1 MKYNIYDVAKKAGVS
16 IVTVS
21 KVINNSETVRENNRQ
36 KVLQAMKELNYNPSA
51 AARSLASGKTRVI
64 GLVIDSL
71 TDTFLS
77 SAIRAINQC
86 LEKYGYFLAL
96 SLVQESYGGDKDD
109 IKIPYLFQQ
118 DRVDG
123 LLIVS
128 PVYEDLYIL
137 ELKGKK
143 IPFVLM
149 DNQKQH
155 HSIPSIIV
163 NNYKGGY
170 DATNH
175 LIELGHK
182 NILHI
187 SGPELYMSSRER
199 INGYK
204 DAMSE
209 AGYESHIINSKE
221 FSIASGYEITR
232 RLLSEGLLNCTAIF
246 AADDYIAFGVIDALR
261 NADIKVPGDISVMGY
276 DDQDLA
282 SSFHPGLTTIKQP
295 AEEMGRTGA
304 ETLIK
309 IIKGQLKRFN
319 TITLD
324 PHIVIRESTA
334 APKSK

>member
-64 GLVIDSL
+64 GLIIDSL

-77 SAIRAINQC
+77 SALGAINEC
-86 LEKYGYFLAL
+86 LEKNGYFLAL
-96 SLVQESYGGDKDD
+96 SLVQEAKDENS
-109 IKIPYLFQQ
+109 IKVPYLFQE

-128 PVYEDLYIL
+128 PIYEDMYIL
-137 ELKGKK
+137 ELKGRK

-149 DNQKQH
+149 DNQKYH
-155 HSIPSIIV
+155 PSIPSIIV

-170 DATNH
+170 DATHH
-175 LIELGHK
+175 LLELGHK

-187 SGPELYMSSRER
+187 SGPDLYMSSRER
-199 INGYK
+199 EKGYI
-204 DAMSE
+204 DAMSK
-209 AGYESHIINSKE
+209 AGYKPYIINSSE
-221 FSIASGYEITR
+221 FSIAAGYEITQKLIR
-232 RLLSEGLLNCTAIF
+232 EGLLNCTGIF

-261 NADIKVPGDISVMGY
+261 NANISVPGDISIIGY
-276 DDQDLA
+276 DDQELA

-295 AEEMGRTGA
+295 AEEMGRIGA

-309 IIKGQLKRFN
+309 IIRGELKRYN
-319 TITLD
+319 TLTLD

-334 APKSK
+334 VPKSL

>member
-1 MKYNIYDVAKKAGVS
+1 MKYNIYDVAKKAGVA

-21 KVINNSETVRENNRQ
+21 KVINNSETVREKNRQ

-64 GLVIDSL
+64 GLIIDSL

-77 SAIRAINQC
+77 SALSAINDC
-86 LEKYGYFLAL
+86 LEKNGYFLAL
-96 SLVQESYGGDKDD
+96 SLIQESKNEDGVKV
-109 IKIPYLFQQ
+109 PYLFQE

-123 LLIVS
+123 LLIVT
-128 PVYEDLYIL
+128 PLYEDMYIL

-149 DNQKQH
+149 DNQKYH
-155 HSIPSIIV
+155 PSIPSIIV

-170 DATNH
+170 DATHH
-175 LIELGHK
+175 LLELGHK

-187 SGPELYMSSRER
+187 SGPDIYMSSCEREK
-199 INGYK
+199 GYR

-209 AGYESHIINSKE
+209 AGCMPYVINSNQ
-221 FSIASGYEITR
+221 FSIACGYEITQK
-232 RLLSEGLLNCTAIF
+232 LIQEGSLNYTGIF
-246 AADDYIAFGVIDALR
+246 AADDYIAFGVVDALR
-261 NADIKVPGDISVMGY
+261 NANINVPRDISIIGY
-276 DDQDLA
+276 DDQELA

-295 AEEMGRTGA
+295 AEEMGRIGA

-309 IIKGQLKRFN
+309 IIKGELKRYN
-319 TITLD
+319 TLKLD

-334 APKSK
+334 IPNS

>member
-1 MKYNIYDVAKKAGVS
+1 MKYNIYDVAKKSGVS

-21 KVINNSETVRENNRQ
+21 KVINNSGTVREKNRQ

-77 SAIRAINQC
+77 SALSAINQC
-86 LEKYGYFLAL
+86 LEKHGYFLAL
-96 SLVQESYGGDKDD
+96 SLVEEADDKDN
-109 IKIPYLFQQ
+109 IKVPYLFQE

-128 PVYEDLYIL
+128 PVYEDMYIL

-149 DNQKQH
+149 DNQKLH
-155 HSIPSIIV
+155 HSIPSIVV

-170 DATNH
+170 DATRH

-187 SGPELYMSSRER
+187 SGPDLYMSSRER
-199 INGYK
+199 IKGYI

-209 AGYESHIINSKE
+209 AGYRTHIINSSE
-221 FSIASGYEITR
+221 FSIASGYEITQ
-232 RLLSEGLLNCTAIF
+232 RLLSDGLLNCTGIF

-261 NADIKVPGDISVMGY
+261 NADIKVPGDISVIGY
-276 DDQDLA
+276 DDQELA

-295 AEEMGRTGA
+295 AEEMGLIGA

-309 IIKGQLKRFN
+309 IIRGELKRFN
-319 TITLD
+319 TVALD
-324 PHIVIRESTA
+324 PTLVVRESTA

>member
-1 MKYNIYDVAKKAGVS
+1 MKYNIYDVAQKAGVS

-71 TDTFLS
+71 SDTFLS
-77 SAIRAINQC
+77 SALGAINEC
-86 LEKYGYFLAL
+86 LEKNGYFLAL
-96 SLVQESYGGDKDD
+96 SLVQASTAESSN
-109 IKIPYLFQQ
+109 KIPYLFQE

-128 PVYEDLYIL
+128 PICEDMYIL

-149 DNQKQH
+149 DNQKH
-155 HSIPSIIV
+155 HPSVPSIVV

-170 DATNH
+170 DATRH
-175 LIELGHK
+175 LLELGHK

-199 INGYK
+199 KKGYR

-209 AGYESHIINSKE
+209 AGCKPHIINSSQ
-221 FSIASGYEITR
+221 FSIACGYEIAQK
-232 RLLSEGLLNCTAIF
+232 LIHEGLLNCTGIF
-246 AADDYIAFGVIDALR
+246 AADDYIATGVIDALR
-261 NADIKVPGDISVMGY
+261 NANINVPKDISIIGY
-276 DDQDLA
+276 DDQELA

-295 AEEMGRTGA
+295 AEEMGRIGA

-309 IIKGQLKRFN
+309 IIKGELKRFN
-319 TITLD
+319 TLKLD

-334 APKSK
+334 VPKSK